1 MGMQSYGSAPGRRSQ
16 VAGSAPARPTPKPQ
30 PLIATAMKRKAPS
43 KKKGS

>member
-16 VAGSAPARPTPKPQ
+16 VPGSAPKRVEPKPK
-30 PLIATAMKRKAPS
+30 PLIATAMNRKAPS